1 MKIFVPF
8 DFGRTLETGMGT
20 VMSFVLNSSAMFL
33 LGAPLTPFTI
43 LQGWVG
49 AFAIAVAINY
59 LFPCMDWA
67 AAITKYIS
75 NKTVEYVVRVAIFS
89 FFEIFLNSVWCMAN
103 ANVIQFWPQK
113 FPILLGV
120 GTITI
125 FICLPIMMRIAG
137 ALNKEA

>member
-8 DFGRTLETGMGT
+8 NFDRTLETGMGT
-20 VMSFVLNSSAMFL
+20 IMSFVLNLSAMIL

-67 AAITKYIS
+67 AAITKGIS
-75 NKTVEYVVRVAIFS
+75 NKTIEYVVRVALFS

-103 ANVIQFWPQK
+103 TNMLQFWPQK
-113 FPILLGV
+113 FPILLLV
-120 GTITI
+120 GTIAI
-125 FICLPIMMRIAG
+125 FLALPIMVRIAG
-137 ALNKEA
+137 ALNKEN